1 MRKVKT
7 TQKIQY
13 LAPEVEAKVIPS
25 PTDGWDQISPL
36 AEMDP
41 KRAPILTNWVPR
53 PGYVEARQGYYVW
66 NNIGTAPVETIM
78 VYRPANGGQ
87 TMFAASGSSIFNV
100 SNYAVQNQVV
110 TGLGSARWQ
119 WTNFTTSATPPVV
132 SVLQCVN
139 GVDPLYQWNGTA
151 WSTPVIT
158 GLSFGDTTANFI
170 NIFAQ
175 KQRLWYIVANSTR
188 VYFLG
193 TDAIQGAVAGFQD
206 LGTLFSR
213 GGSLL
218 AMADWT
224 IDGGN
229 GPQDYV
235 AFISTQGQIA
245 LYAGTDPTNASAWS
259 LVGVFT
265 IAPPIGYRCA
275 WQIGSDVGI
284 ITQQGVLPIS
294 QVLPFD
300 PSADRSVAIT
310 ARIQNAMAQAA
321 QNGADLF
328 GWQLMTY
335 PMQQLLVLNIPLEEN
350 AAQQQ
355 FVMNTLTGAW
365 CEFTGWNANC
375 FEVFNNQ
382 LYFGDNSGNV
392 GLAYSGLTD
401 AGAGVVLD
409 MQCAFNWFD
418 EPGKEK
424 RMTMIQ
430 PLLTTQGTVSPALA
444 VDTDFFTSSVVNTI
458 NITGAGAVWD
468 TAIWDQSLWSTGTT
482 NYTSWLSV
490 EAIGH
495 AFAARMHFTLPSSGT
510 EGSLPVFDVAMF
522 DDSTFD
528 KGFNGE
534 AIVLQVNAFNALL
547 ETGGAV

>member
-1 MRKVKT
+1 MRKSKT
-7 TQKIQY
+7 VQKIPY

-53 PGYVEARQGYYVW
+53 PGYVEARQGFFLW
-66 NNIGTAPVETIM
+66 NTVSSSPVETIM
-78 VYRPANGGQ
+78 VYRSPGTQ
-87 TMFAASGSSIFNV
+87 TMFAAAGGSIYDASSYF
-100 SNYAVQNQVV
+100 APATVV

-119 WTNFTTSATPPVV
+119 WTNFTPSGAAT
-132 SVLQCVN
+132 VLQCVN
-139 GVDPLYQWNGTA
+139 GVDPPQQWNGSA
-151 WSTPVIT
+151 WSVPSIT
-158 GLSFGDTTANFI
+158 GLQSGDSTSDFI
-170 NIFAQ
+170 NIYAQ
-175 KQRLWYIVANSTR
+175 KQRLWYIVKNSTR
-188 VYFLG
+188 IYFLA
-193 TDAIQGAVAGFQD
+193 TAAITGAVAGFQD
-206 LGTLFSR
+206 FGPLFNR
-213 GGSLL
+213 GGYLI

-235 AFISTQGQIA
+235 AFISSQGQIA
-245 LYAGTDPTNASAWS
+245 LYAGTDPTNPSAWS
-259 LVGVFT
+259 LVGVFS

-294 QVLPFD
+294 QTLPFD

-310 ARIQNAMAQAA
+310 ARIQDAMATATQI
-321 QNGADLF
+321 GGTFF
-328 GWQLMTY
+328 GWQLITY
-335 PMQQLLVLNIPLEEN
+335 PMQQLLILNVPVEEN
-350 AAQQQ
+350 ESQQQ

-365 CEFTGWNANC
+365 CEFNGWNANC

-382 LYFGDNSGNV
+382 LYFGDNNGNV
-392 GLAYSGLTD
+392 CTAYAGLADGTV
-401 AGAGVVLD
+401 GVSLD

-424 RMTMIQ
+424 RMTMMQ
-430 PLLTTQGTVSPALA
+430 PLLTTQGNITLTIS
-444 VDTDFFTSSVVNTI
+444 VDTDFNTSSAVNTI
-458 NITGAGAVWD
+458 NLTGAGVTWDSAVWD
-468 TAIWDQSLWSTGTT
+468 VSLWPSGTT
-482 NYTSWLSV
+482 NYISWLSV

-495 AFAARMHFTLPSSGT
+495 AFAARMNFTLPPNNTSQTLS
-510 EGSLPVFDVAMF
+510 VFDTA
-522 DDSTFD
+522 TFD
-528 KGFNGE
+528 NAVFDGAANGT

-547 ETGGAV
+547 ETGGVI